1 MDTTINKPKNR
12 KSLMEMLKGLFKGKG
27 IKSEK
32 KRRKETM
39 ADEIKKDEK
48 EIVEEKN
55 EKVATEQPQEQ
66 AKVEQPIE
74 QPQTAEEQPQ
84 ETATAQPQVAEAEP
98 MGNGIRVED
107 LVTKD
112 ELAQMISALGA
123 KLDAVIKENADLKNA
138 NEQIR
143 TKYEDNGDFGTEQK
157 KGLDADARTAN
168 ETFDEYSKRF
178 M

>member
-1 MDTTINKPKNR
+1 METTINKPKNR
-12 KSLMEMLKGLFKGKG
+12 KSLIEMLKGLFAKDKG
-27 IKSEK
+27 IKGEK
-32 KRRKETM
+32 KRRKKTM

-48 EIVEEKN
+48 IVEEKD

-66 AKVEQPIE
+66 AKAEQPI
-74 QPQTAEEQPQ
+74 AQPQ
-84 ETATAQPQVAEAEP
+84 ETGEQPQATADAQPQVAEAEP

-143 TKYEDNGDFGTEQK
+143 TKYEDNGDFGTAQK